1 MKFSADYRALA
12 LDALRAD
19 GRQLFWPDWLPVCWE
34 PTL

>member
-1 MKFSADYRALA
+1 MKFL
-12 LDALRAD
+12 LIIVPLRWMPYAAD